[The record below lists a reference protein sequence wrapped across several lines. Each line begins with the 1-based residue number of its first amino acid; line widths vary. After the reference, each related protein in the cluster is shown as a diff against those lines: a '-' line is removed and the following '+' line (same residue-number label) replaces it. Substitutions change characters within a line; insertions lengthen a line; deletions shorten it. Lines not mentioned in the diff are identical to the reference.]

1 MDLGLNGKVGLVA
14 AASKGLGFGVA
25 QALAREGASLS
36 ICSRTESDIH
46 EAAQRLKE
54 ETGSEVLGSVC
65 DMRDAASIEAWV
77 CCYC

>member
-36 ICSRTESDIH
+36 ICSRTESDIRKLH
-46 EAAQRLKE
+46 
-54 ETGSEVLGSVC
+54 GN
-65 DMRDAASIEAWV
+65 
-77 CCYC
+77 